1 MRGQHHFI
9 IVQRI
14 FLLCI
19 AWYTNIV
26 SSNAVLSTAYLF
38 VYCTCTSSMVI
49 TTNYIFKKNTIY
61 PLPFTAHF
69 ETQFGLIGSD
79 FFNGGVE
86 SLHKITVYLLI
97 KSYSYIY

>member
-1 MRGQHHFI
+1 
-9 IVQRI
+9 
-14 FLLCI
+14 
-19 AWYTNIV
+19 
-26 SSNAVLSTAYLF
+26 
-38 VYCTCTSSMVI
+38 MVI

-86 SLHKITVYLLI
+86 SLLILFKITVYLLI